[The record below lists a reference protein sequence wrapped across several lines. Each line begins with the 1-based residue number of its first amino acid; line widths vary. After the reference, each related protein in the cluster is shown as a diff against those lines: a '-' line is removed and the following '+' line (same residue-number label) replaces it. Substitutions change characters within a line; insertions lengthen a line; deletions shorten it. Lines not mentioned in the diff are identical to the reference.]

1 MPDKKVT
8 KRKNQYTTLNAD
20 ASQKLVE
27 EIDRLNESKKMNK
40 RFSKDYDSGTMATAW
55 YNN

>member
-8 KRKNQYTTLNAD
+8 KRKNQYTTFNAD

-27 EIDRLNESKKMNK
+27 KIDRLNESKKMNK
-40 RFSKDYDSGTMATAW
+40 RFSKDYDSGTMPTAW